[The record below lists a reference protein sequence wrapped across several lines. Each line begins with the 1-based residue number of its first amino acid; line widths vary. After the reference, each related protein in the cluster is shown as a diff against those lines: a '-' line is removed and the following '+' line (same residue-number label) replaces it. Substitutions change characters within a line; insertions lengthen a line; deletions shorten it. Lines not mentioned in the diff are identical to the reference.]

1 MYNLPTTPLT
11 LLLKLRRFRLR
22 KTFQLFS
29 ELPVFWKTPLRFRL
43 CKRHPCLVLDR
54 TPILRACAQQS
65 QPCPGPSARR
75 PVLYLLSQEAQ
86 LKVQMGYFKK
96 AVLAEHVWCSL
107 RFSPT
112 ISIALLRPKI
122 RKQALQSTL
131 SKMLLGE
138 VVLNRNRL
146 S

>member
-1 MYNLPTTPLT
+1 MYNLPTPPLT

-29 ELPVFWKTPLRFRL
+29 ELPGFWKTPLRFRL

-54 TPILRACAQQS
+54 TPILRACAQQT

-86 LKVQMGYFKK
+86 LRRRWVISEK
-96 AVLAEHVWCSL
+96 AVLAEDIWCSL

-112 ISIALLRPKI
+112 ISIALLRAKI

-138 VVLNRNRL
+138 VVLNRNRI